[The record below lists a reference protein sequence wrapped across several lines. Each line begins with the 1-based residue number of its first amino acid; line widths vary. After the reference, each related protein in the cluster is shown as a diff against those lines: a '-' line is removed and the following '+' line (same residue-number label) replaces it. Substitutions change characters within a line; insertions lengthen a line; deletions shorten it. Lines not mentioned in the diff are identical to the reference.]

1 MVSTFSRTKKEG
13 SRIKISN
20 LSSEKRCFIECLL
33 IVSDTRWYTRTL
45 LFMLAF
51 ALHLRPQSR
60 SFIKRYH
67 KIPLKQIETS
77 LGCKIKLNEKHQSL
91 SFLPSVIPIT
101 MCCVPSCTLPIA
113 IMRLHHVHSVY
124 IQFFIS

>member
-1 MVSTFSRTKKEG
+1 MVSTFSRTKKKEG

-20 LSSEKRCFIECLL
+20 VSSEKRCFNECLL

-51 ALHLRPQSR
+51 ALRLRPQSR

-67 KIPLKQIETS
+67 KIPLKRIEMS

-91 SFLPSVIPIT
+91 SFLPSVFPLQ
-101 MCCVPSCTLPIA
+101 CVAFLHVRSQLLSCDSTTYTLCTY
-113 IMRLHHVHSVY
+113 S
-124 IQFFIS
+124 FIS